1 MTVAWILAAERE
13 PGRRSSSSRSSIP
26 LFLLLLFGLIE
37 VGRLI
42 YLQNAFN
49 EAAREAAR
57 YGSVEQWL
65 ADCPSKAS
73 PVNRFE
79 CTGQVARERIAGA
92 PATVEVDVSCAPM
105 VAGPS
110 PAPTLPTGRM
120 RDRRPPDG
128 QGLHAIHR
136 AGGPAFFTPIIG
148 QLIPAPVV
156 SGQAQVVIQ

>member
-1 MTVAWILAAERE
+1 M
-13 PGRRSSSSRSSIP
+13 PGRGAANGQALVEFALVIP
-26 LFLLLLFGLIE
+26 LFLLLLFGLVE

-92 PATVEVDVSCAPM
+92 PATVKVDVSCAPM

-110 PAPTLPTGRM
+110 PAPTLPPDACGTDDLLTVKVYTPSTG
-120 RDRRPPDG
+120 PEA
-128 QGLHAIHR
+128 LHL
-136 AGGPAFFTPIIG
+136 FTPIIG